1 MVKLKKGA
9 KKVTAAAAEPEP
21 EPLLY
26 DVDAACKI
34 LGGISKPMVYRL
46 VQTGELRP
54 VKVGSRS
61 MFTMEELQ
69 RFVREN
75 QVGSSA

>member
-1 MVKLKKGA
+1 MVKLKKKGA
-9 KKVTAAAAEPEP
+9 HKVPEPEEI

-26 DVDAACKI
+26 DVDQACRI

-75 QVGSSA
+75 QVESPA